1 MAIGLVSYAG
11 QFSIAIS
18 CDRVSELRSL
28 PIDLCASFE
37 NVAAEVVKDAKRRL
51 ANAPTPILP

>member
-18 CDRVSELRSL
+18 CDKVSELRAI
-28 PIDLCASFE
+28 PVELCASFE
-37 NVAAEVVKDAKRRL
+37 AVAAEVVAESKARL
-51 ANAPTPILP
+51 AKAQAAV